1 MLCAPHFMDA
11 LCPSFHGCSVPLISW
26 MLCAP
31 HFMDALCPSF
41 HGCSVPLISWIHSAY
56 ILVSVFN
63 LLHIQ
68 SNSLLVAL
76 FSKCVLAVSKNIT
89 VGMGGV
95 RGFFFLSGSGD
106 DPVVRF
112 FYRPKFSTFLEVCI
126 PKIYNA
132 YVWL

>member
-1 MLCAPHFMDA
+1 
-11 LCPSFHGCSVPLISW
+11 

-95 RGFFFLSGSGD
+95 RVFF
-106 DPVVRF
+106 
-112 FYRPKFSTFLEVCI
+112 PK
-126 PKIYNA
+126 
-132 YVWL
+132 WQWR